1 MLELFQLLKIIKYL
15 DVKHIYI
22 LGFALLLFI
31 IYSLFS
37 TIKMLVKWSP
47 FLVILYFVYKFYR
60 KMVKPQKQ
68 KQKQKQT
75 RGPRQRPRQRPRQKE
90 QHRTSRNKTKQK

>member
-47 FLVILYFVYKFYR
+47 FLVILFFVYKFYR
-60 KMVKPQKQ
+60 KMVKPKTQKQKQKQRQKQ
-68 KQKQKQT
+68 KQKQKK
-75 RGPRQRPRQRPRQKE
+75 RK
-90 QHRTSRNKTKQK
+90 KQKRT

>member
-37 TIKMLVKWSP
+37 TIKMLVKWLP
-47 FLVILYFVYKFYR
+47 FFVILYFVYKFYR
-60 KMVKPQKQ
+60 KMMKPQKQ
-68 KQKQKQT
+68 KQKQKQKKKQT
-75 RGPRQRPRQRPRQKE
+75 QNQK
-90 QHRTSRNKTKQK
+90 KKQKQKRT